1 MQEKLGK
8 IVVTLKEG
16 INKVVLEFQVPSG
29 YPMQPVKLSFK
40 ESNFDVVL
48 SEKFEAQAKAVI
60 RRLWQGREAGYD
72 EAFDVNTGK
81 IGFKKSVG
89 GVQADIEKMAV
100 ATRSELKHDM
110 DFLKQQAELRHGE
123 MKKVDRK
130 HFKLNIKH
138 EKQYEEAMALKQEKA
153 QQMQTQ
159 LDERGQI
166 NRVSAKP

>member
-1 MQEKLGK
+1 
-8 IVVTLKEG
+8 
-16 INKVVLEFQVPSG
+16 
-29 YPMQPVKLSFK
+29 
-40 ESNFDVVL
+40 
-48 SEKFEAQAKAVI
+48 
-60 RRLWQGREAGYD
+60 
-72 EAFDVNTGK
+72 
-81 IGFKKSVG
+81 
-89 GVQADIEKMAV
+89 
-100 ATRSELKHDM
+100 
-110 DFLKQQAELRHGE
+110 